1 MERMTIDE
9 IARAVGCPGS
19 YPGAVD
25 VISTDSRSLPEG
37 CLFVALEGERFDGH
51 DFIPAALRS
60 GAAAAVAHERRD
72 YGPGTVLYVKNT
84 QRALMEIAKAYRAKF
99 SIRCVG
105 VTGSVGKTT
114 TKEMIADVL
123 SCAYRTLKTE
133 GNLNN
138 EIGLP
143 KTLFRLD
150 RTTEAAV
157 VEMGMQGLG
166 EIAALADVARPDV
179 GVITNIGVSHLER
192 LGSRENILKAKLEL
206 AEALPDGAP
215 LLLCGDNDL
224 LSRVRIPRLDV
235 RFYGI
240 ENPACGL
247 RAKDLREGAGETS
260 FLLCGEFGELPVTIP
275 CAGRHNVLNALAAF
289 SAGLALD
296 IPPEKCAAALREY
309 MPSGMRQK
317 VVHWRGI
324 TVVEDCY
331 NASPDS
337 MRAAL
342 ETLAGHPCTG
352 RRIAVLGGMLELGA
366 ISERA
371 HREIG
376 AFAAEKGIDLLLAY
390 GGDACYY
397 RQGAS
402 EGGIPAEL
410 FGDKEELLAR
420 LREEIRP
427 GDAVWVKGSRGMRME
442 EILEGLYKGE
452 VVNE

>member
-51 DFIPAALRS
+51 DFIPAALRL

-166 EIAALADVARPDV
+166 EIAALAGVARPDV

-206 AEALPDGAP
+206 ADALPDGAP

-247 RAKDLREGAGETS
+247 RAKDLREGEGVTS

-317 VVHWRGI
+317 VVHWRGDHGGGGLLQRLPRLDAGRARDAGGPSLHGQADRGARRDARAGRDLGAGAPGNRARSPPKRGSTCCLHTAAMRAI
-324 TVVEDCY
+324 IDRARRRG
-331 NASPDS
+331 ASPS
-337 MRAAL
+337 SSSAIRRSCSRA
-342 ETLAGHPCTG
+342 CG
-352 RRIAVLGGMLELGA
+352 RRSA
-366 ISERA
+366 RA
-371 HREIG
+371 TP
-376 AFAAEKGIDLLLAY
+376 Y
-390 GGDACYY
+390 
-397 RQGAS
+397 
-402 EGGIPAEL
+402 
-410 FGDKEELLAR
+410 
-420 LREEIRP
+420 
-427 GDAVWVKGSRGMRME
+427 GSREAAACAWRRSSKDCIRE
-442 EILEGLYKGE
+442 KL
-452 VVNE
+452 

>member
-99 SIRCVG
+99 PIRCVG

-150 RTTEAAV
+150 RTT
-157 VEMGMQGLG
+157 
-166 EIAALADVARPDV
+166 
-179 GVITNIGVSHLER
+179 
-192 LGSRENILKAKLEL
+192 
-206 AEALPDGAP
+206 
-215 LLLCGDNDL
+215 
-224 LSRVRIPRLDV
+224 
-235 RFYGI
+235 
-240 ENPACGL
+240 
-247 RAKDLREGAGETS
+247 
-260 FLLCGEFGELPVTIP
+260 
-275 CAGRHNVLNALAAF
+275 
-289 SAGLALD
+289 
-296 IPPEKCAAALREY
+296 
-309 MPSGMRQK
+309 
-317 VVHWRGI
+317 
-324 TVVEDCY
+324 
-331 NASPDS
+331 
-337 MRAAL
+337 
-342 ETLAGHPCTG
+342 
-352 RRIAVLGGMLELGA
+352 
-366 ISERA
+366 
-371 HREIG
+371 
-376 AFAAEKGIDLLLAY
+376 
-390 GGDACYY
+390 
-397 RQGAS
+397 
-402 EGGIPAEL
+402 
-410 FGDKEELLAR
+410 
-420 LREEIRP
+420 
-427 GDAVWVKGSRGMRME
+427 
-442 EILEGLYKGE
+442 
-452 VVNE
+452 

>member
-1 MERMTIDE
+1 MERMTIQE
-9 IARAVGCPGS
+9 IARAIGS
-19 YPGAVD
+19 QGTYPGEVD
-25 VISTDSRSLPEG
+25 TISTDSRRLPEG

-51 DFIPAALRS
+51 DFIPAALRA

-72 YGPGTVLYVKNT
+72 YGPGAVLYAKNT
-84 QRALMEIAKAYRAKF
+84 QRALMDIAKAYRAKF

-123 SCAYRTLKTE
+123 ASTFRTLKTE

-166 EIAALADVARPDV
+166 EIAALADIAKPDI
-179 GVITNIGVSHLER
+179 GVITNIGVSHLEQ

-206 AEALPDGAP
+206 ADELPDGAP

-224 LSRVRIPRLDV
+224 LSQVRIPRLDV
-235 RFYGI
+235 LFFGI
-240 ENPACGL
+240 DNPACGL
-247 RAKDLREGAGETS
+247 RAKDIREGERETS
-260 FLLCGEFGELPVTIP
+260 FTLCEGGGELPVTIP
-275 CAGRHNVLNALAAF
+275 CVGRHNVLNALAAF
-289 SAGLALD
+289 AVGRALA
-296 IPPEKCAAALREY
+296 IPPERCAAALRDY
-309 MPSGMRQK
+309 LPSGMRQK
-317 VVHWRGI
+317 VVHWQGV

-337 MRAAL
+337 MKAAIG
-342 ETLAGHPCTG
+342 TLAGYPCPG
-352 RRIAVLGGMLELGA
+352 RKIAVLGGMLELGA

-371 HREIG
+371 HTEIG
-376 AFAAEKGIDLLLAY
+376 AYAAEKGIDLLLAY

-397 RQGAS
+397 QQGAS
-402 EGGIPAEL
+402 EGGISAAL
-410 FGDKEELLAR
+410 FGDKAELLRR
-420 LREEIRP
+420 LMAEIRP
-427 GDAVWVKGSRGMRME
+427 GDVVWVKGSRGMRME

>member
-166 EIAALADVARPDV
+166 EIAALAGVARPDV

-206 AEALPDGAP
+206 ADAL
-215 LLLCGDNDL
+215 
-224 LSRVRIPRLDV
+224 
-235 RFYGI
+235 
-240 ENPACGL
+240 
-247 RAKDLREGAGETS
+247 
-260 FLLCGEFGELPVTIP
+260 TIP

-410 FGDKEELLAR
+410 FDDKEELLAR

>member
-99 SIRCVG
+99 PIRCVG

-138 EIGLP
+138 EIGLSHP
-143 KTLFRLD
+143 LPPRPHD
-150 RTTEAAV
+150 RRPSSRWGCRAR
-157 VEMGMQGLG
+157 
-166 EIAALADVARPDV
+166 EIAALAGGKAGR

-192 LGSRENILKAKLEL
+192 LGSRENILSCWAVTRCPT
-206 AEALPDGAP
+206 ARRSSSAGTTTCYRG
-215 LLLCGDNDL
+215 CG
-224 LSRVRIPRLDV
+224 SPADV

-240 ENPACGL
+240 ENLACGL
-247 RAKDLREGAGETS
+247 RAMTSARGRGDLLPPLRRIRRAAGDD
-260 FLLCGEFGELPVTIP
+260 F
-275 CAGRHNVLNALAAF
+275 CAGRHNVLNTRGLF
-289 SAGLALD
+289 RRAGAGYRR
-296 IPPEKCAAALREY
+296 KCAAALREY

-410 FGDKEELLAR
+410 FDDKEELLAR

-427 GDAVWVKGSRGMRME
+427 GDAVWVKGSRGMRRRDLKDCIRRSCE
-442 EILEGLYKGE
+442 
-452 VVNE
+452 